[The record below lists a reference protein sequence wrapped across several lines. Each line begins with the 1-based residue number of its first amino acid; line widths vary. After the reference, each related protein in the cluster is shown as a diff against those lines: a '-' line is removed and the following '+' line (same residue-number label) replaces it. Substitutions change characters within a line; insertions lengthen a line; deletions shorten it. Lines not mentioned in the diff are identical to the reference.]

1 MKGDDSVSYILVGV
15 AGMIGALL
23 RYALGLAV
31 PADVGSGAFPAGT
44 FIANMIGSFV
54 LGWFTT
60 YISVMKRLHPH
71 LLTAI
76 GTGLIGSFTTF
87 STFSVETVR
96 LLRGGFTGMAVFYAA
111 ISLVGGLLFSAAGFY
126 TGRALYK
133 RREAEVE

>member
-1 MKGDDSVSYILVGV
+1 MNYLLVGA

-31 PADVGSGAFPAGT
+31 PGDVANGAFPAGT
-44 FIANMIGSFV
+44 FIANMVGSFV

-60 YISVMKRLHPH
+60 HIIALKRLHPH

-87 STFSVETVR
+87 STFSVETVQ
-96 LLRGGFTGMAVFYAA
+96 LLRGGYTEMAFFYAG
-111 ISLVGGLLFSAAGFY
+111 ISLIGGLFMSAAGFY
-126 TGRALYK
+126 VGIALFK
-133 RREAEVE
+133 RRGEVAE

>member
-1 MKGDDSVSYILVGV
+1 MIYILVGL

-23 RYALGLAV
+23 RYGLSLLLSLSGDAL
-31 PADVGSGAFPAGT
+31 PFGT
-44 FIANMIGSFV
+44 LLGNLIGSFV

-60 YISVMKRLHPH
+60 RIKKVNGLHPH

-96 LLRGGFTGMAVFYAA
+96 FIHDAYLGLAFVYVLLSVVLGLVAA
-111 ISLVGGLLFSAAGFY
+111 WAGYKIGDYLLK
-126 TGRALYK
+126 K
-133 RREAEVE
+133 RKRKETSTS

>member
-1 MKGDDSVSYILVGV
+1 MKGDHSVNYLLVGA

-23 RYALGLAV
+23 RYGLGLAV
-31 PADVGSGAFPAGT
+31 PADVSSGAFPAGT

-60 YISVMKRLHPH
+60 HISAMRRLHPH

-96 LLRGGFTGMAVFYAA
+96 LLKNGFTGMALFYAC
-111 ISLVGGLLFSAAGFY
+111 ISLIGGLLMSAGGFY
-126 TGRALYK
+126 MGRALFK
-133 RREAEVE
+133 KREADAS